1 MKKMSLV
8 LAALVSV
15 SAFASEG
22 KPERHH
28 EGKSITRAEAMEHAE
43 KHFDRLDANK
53 DGVITPEERKD
64 GHKKMH
70 DRMREH
76 REKKGDLKS

>member
-1 MKKMSLV
+1 MKKMSLI
-8 LAALVSV
+8 LAAFVSV

-28 EGKSITRAEAMEHAE
+28 EGKSITRAEAMEHAG

-53 DGVITPEERKD
+53 DGLTTLRP
-64 GHKKMH
+64 
-70 DRMREH
+70 
-76 REKKGDLKS
+76 KGRRFLQQDANVLAQQCF